1 MWLCVVTLTAANNEF
16 NSTFSLAFSHVQHE
30 NSQQQHQQMISN
42 TAELVESSSITWWVK
57 RHTAPVFSLYFIPV
71 YSLIV
76 EAFSRPAF
84 MTSTEHIKATNVR
97 AIANGSEY
105 FSAILSASAVL
116 CWSYFLSIKLA
127 RRRTQARC
135 GALRAAQ
142 QWEWESSIVE
152 GTIVKEARKL
162 VQVLGVLQHN
172 I

>member
-30 NSQQQHQQMISN
+30 NSQQQHQQWSSTQLSWSSHHPSLDEWNVIPRLSSVFISYQCICSLLKP
-42 TAELVESSSITWWVK
+42 LVDRLLWPQQSS
-57 RHTAPVFSLYFIPV
+57 A
-71 YSLIV
+71 
-76 EAFSRPAF
+76 
-84 MTSTEHIKATNVR
+84 EHIKATNVR

-127 RRRTQARC
+127 RRRTQACC

-142 QWEWESSIVE
+142 QWEWESSVVGRE
-152 GTIVKEARKL
+152 KQL
-162 VQVLGVLQHN
+162 
-172 I
+172 